1 MNTNQ
6 LEKFLKQK
14 IEHAKI
20 EIIGE
25 SVLKRPIYAI
35 SFDFAQ
41 EKSVIIQGAI
51 HAREHITCNLLCKM
65 ISELSVN
72 FEKYKKLKT
81 PNIVF
86 VPLSNPDGAS
96 LVTDGLKSVK
106 NLKTR
111 KFLLSLNNKSK
122 DFSLFKANANGVDL
136 NTNFDA
142 RWGTGKANLF
152 YPSSHGF
159 VGKCPMSEPCTQTL
173 ALLTKK
179 VKPVFTISYHTKG
192 EEIYYDFF
200 ARKEN
205 LKRDRKIAK
214 IVKSATHYKIVSA
227 QNSSSGGYKDWCIEK
242 FEIPSV
248 TIEVGSDKLSHPIG
262 TAHLEK
268 IYKRNK
274 NILKKLG
281 KIAKECEHA
290 SNRKI
295 HEKSA
300 CSCEK
305 GI

>member
-1 MNTNQ
+1 MDINN
-6 LEKFLKQK
+6 LEKFLKQ
-14 IEHAKI
+14 ISHAKI

-25 SVLKRPIYAI
+25 SVLGRPIYAV
-35 SFDFAQ
+35 SFDFSN
-41 EKSVIIQGAI
+41 KNSIIVQGAI
-51 HAREHITCNLLCKM
+51 HAREHIACDLICKM
-65 ISELSVN
+65 MEEISLN
-72 FEKYKKLKT
+72 FEKYKKLET

-86 VPLSNPDGAS
+86 VPLANPDGAS
-96 LVTDGLKSVK
+96 LVISGIKSVK
-106 NLKTR
+106 SYKKR
-111 KFLLSLNNKSK
+111 KFLISLNNDSK

-136 NTNFDA
+136 NSNFDA

-152 YPSSHGF
+152 YPSSQGF
-159 VGKCPMSEPCTQTL
+159 VGKNAMSEPCTKAL
-173 ALLTKK
+173 AFITEK
-179 VKPVFTISYHTKG
+179 VAPIFTISYHTKG

-200 ARKEN
+200 AKKEN
-205 LKRDRKIAK
+205 LKRDKKIAK
-214 IVKSATHYKIVSA
+214 IVKSATHYKIVST

-242 FEIPSV
+242 FNIPAV
-248 TIEVGSDKLSHPIG
+248 TIEVGSDLLSHPIG
-262 TAHLEK
+262 AEYLEK

-290 SNRKI
+290 SKRKI

>member
-122 DFSLFKANANGVDL
+122 DFSLFKANLYRANIYNQPSMLMYLLSSTAFLSCFGISS
-136 NTNFDA
+136 F
-142 RWGTGKANLF
+142 RI
-152 YPSSHGF
+152 PSS
-159 VGKCPMSEPCTQTL
+159 
-173 ALLTKK
+173 
-179 VKPVFTISYHTKG
+179 Y
-192 EEIYYDFF
+192 F
-200 ARKEN
+200 A
-205 LKRDRKIAK
+205 
-214 IVKSATHYKIVSA
+214 
-227 QNSSSGGYKDWCIEK
+227 
-242 FEIPSV
+242 
-248 TIEVGSDKLSHPIG
+248 
-262 TAHLEK
+262 
-268 IYKRNK
+268 
-274 NILKKLG
+274 
-281 KIAKECEHA
+281 
-290 SNRKI
+290 
-295 HEKSA
+295 
-300 CSCEK
+300 
-305 GI
+305 